1 MPRITGIYFVLSL
14 AILCGLS
21 LGREVGA
28 ENEDYVGVPA
38 RITPFDSR
46 YRRVQRYLDSSD
58 LLRRSD
64 SGPAQESD
72 SPNHIAV
79 LKEYLKMAS
88 RFEHVPDGK
97 DRDGA
102 VHGDPS
108 DPSVKNRSSRD
119 YWQLPQETE
128 SRGTG
133 DCEDK
138 AIWLYARL
146 IQIGFENVR
155 LVVGK
160 YRVDEPAYHA
170 WVVHNFTGKT
180 YILDPTINDGLWD
193 ARRYPKGFYQPLYS
207 YSKDKRWRHSE
218 GYRYLAP
225 NSIRNSND

>member
-1 MPRITGIYFVLSL
+1 MARFVRILFVLSL
-14 AILCGLS
+14 AMTGALS
-21 LGREVGA
+21 LDRMA
-28 ENEDYVGVPA
+28 EAADYDYVGMPA
-38 RITPFDSR
+38 GITPFDSR

-64 SGPAQESD
+64 SGSSQESD
-72 SPNHIAV
+72 SPNHITV

-88 RFEHVPDGK
+88 RFEHVPEGK

-108 DPSVKNRSSRD
+108 DSSVRNRSSRD

-170 WVVHNFTGKT
+170 WVVHNSTGKT

-218 GYRYLAP
+218 GYRYFPP
-225 NSIRNSND
+225 NSVKNRND